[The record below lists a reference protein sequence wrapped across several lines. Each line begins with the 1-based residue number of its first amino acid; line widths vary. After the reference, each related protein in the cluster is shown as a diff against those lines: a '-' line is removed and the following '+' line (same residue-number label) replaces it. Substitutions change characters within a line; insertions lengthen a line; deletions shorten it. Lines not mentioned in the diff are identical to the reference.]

1 MLGST
6 ASTRATS
13 SNEAYFRCVIYLL
26 TSILLSTGIF
36 VLFQMFKRW
45 EVHTFQAIVI
55 NYGVAAAMGWVLA
68 DGVSLFQDVQRE
80 SWVWIALIMGLLF
93 IYLFQLIARA
103 TQEIGLTVTSIAS
116 KLSMVLP
123 VALFLAFDPLDE
135 LTVPKGIAIALA
147 VPAIVL
153 SSWKG
158 NQGISASGASRWII
172 PMIIFLGSGLIDLM
186 FAAYSGEGYM
196 QSTAHRYLFASLP
209 LTTAC
214 MAGLGWVAYRR
225 KPLFPDRTTVGA
237 GVLLG
242 VINFGS
248 LYFLLETYDKV
259 NLARSGVMPLNNL
272 GVILASAAAS
282 VGLLSERLNA
292 KNKLGLAM
300 GSTVVALLLW
310 EALGS

>member
-1 MLGST
+1 
-6 ASTRATS
+6 
-13 SNEAYFRCVIYLL
+13 
-26 TSILLSTGIF
+26 
-36 VLFQMFKRW
+36 MFKRW

-80 SWVWIALIMGLLF
+80 SWVWVALAMGLLF

-123 VALFLAFDPLDE
+123 VALFLAFDPLDK
-135 LTVPKGIAIALA
+135 LTAPKGIAIALA

-158 NQGISASGASRWII
+158 NQGNSASGASRWII
-172 PMIIFLGSGLIDLM
+172 PMIIFLGSGMIDLM

-196 QSTAHRYLFASLP
+196 QSTSHRYLFASLP

-300 GSTVVALLLW
+300 GSAVVALLLW